1 MIILFFCLTLS
12 AATENVE
19 AKRSSYVGM
28 SATRSS
34 SEYQDQRVQGSL
46 GLSEQWLFDLG
57 FFRSD
62 SGMSRTGNEEL
73 VSTELRAGGD
83 FQAGDQYGFKAE
95 AIHRKDPYELLGVG
109 AGLGGNYGLHTIWG
123 GELLTDL
130 SFKVESIRYQQQIK
144 YTGPLASLTI
154 DRDVTQRLY
163 EVALT
168 QEVNRWFLATLA
180 IRRYNY
186 TEGIN
191 RLLVTTARRQT
202 TFSRGRNSYG
212 LPDREQDLS
221 VTISSLS
228 WVSLKLGVA
237 RSQLVNADEEI
248 KSRRSELTFY
258 WQDFDLALE
267 YAYSDFGDTS
277 VDDESV
283 QEFGSVSLGYQF

>member
-1 MIILFFCLTLS
+1 M
-12 AATENVE
+12 
-19 AKRSSYVGM
+19 
-28 SATRSS
+28 
-34 SEYQDQRVQGSL
+34 QGSI
-46 GLSEQWLFDLG
+46 GLSEHWLFDLG
-57 FFRSD
+57 LFRSD

-73 VSTELRAGGD
+73 ISTELRAGAD
-83 FQAGDQYGFKAE
+83 FQAGDQYGLKLE
-95 AIHRKDPYELLGVG
+95 AIHRKDPYELLGLG
-109 AGLGGNYGLHTIWG
+109 AGFGGNYGLHTLWG
-123 GELLTDL
+123 GELLTDI

-168 QEVNRWFLATLA
+168 QEFSRWFLVSLA

-191 RLLVTTARRQT
+191 KLLVTTARRQT
-202 TFSRGRNSYG
+202 NFSRGRNSYG

-221 VTISSLS
+221 ITISPLS

-237 RSQLVNADEEI
+237 RSQLVNDDEEL
-248 KSRRSELTFY
+248 KSRRSEVTFY
-258 WQDFDLALE
+258 WRDFDLALE
-267 YAYSDFGDTS
+267 YANSDFGDTS
-277 VDDESV
+277 GDDSSV